1 MNDQHRRIVQELRR
15 VEQELQRTHSPLR
28 ARRLTERMRK
38 LCLQLMEMEKREA
51 REPRADLQRIA
62 GEMTTDLLVGLV
74 LFGVLRK
81 AIEGRQERAL
91 SVEEEQQ
98 RVDAIAAEL
107 LADMDLH
114 F

>member
-1 MNDQHRRIVQELRR
+1 MNNQQRRIVQELRML
-15 VEQELQRTHSPLR
+15 EDELQRTHSPVR
-28 ARRLTERMRK
+28 ARRLVERMRD
-38 LCLQLMEMEKREA
+38 LRLHLIEIEKRQV
-51 REPRADLQRIA
+51 REPMSDLLQVA
-62 GEMTTDLLVGLV
+62 GEMTTDLVVGIV

-81 AIEGRQERAL
+81 IIEGNQERML
-91 SVEEEQQ
+91 SLEEEQQ